1 MSKRPATARQVEVLN
16 TIRDLADEGI
26 SPSVRTIAE
35 RIGKS
40 PTTVY
45 QHIVALEAKG
55 LLQRNVWRVAQGP
68 G

>member
-1 MSKRPATARQVEVLN
+1 MSKRPVTARQTEVLN
-16 TIRDLADEGI
+16 AIRSLADEGI
-26 SPSVRTIAE
+26 APSVRTIAE

-55 LLQRNVWRVAQGP
+55 LLQRNVWRVAQGA